1 MKSTA
6 WGPGTLRG
14 VHIQTSLCGNL
25 SPEISVSHGRHFSFP
40 LADDASLPFLWA
52 TGRDFS
58 PPSLLLVEKAVLP
71 QVCLASRS
79 QVPSLGGES
88 WIPLRVCQGAS
99 ICLALQPQSVPFHSS
114 FLPPVFFFLF
124 SLALNLKHVLVIF
137 YPGLVC
143 VSGTGGNRQLLCYA
157 ARILERLLLA
167 CLGPWNV
174 PSGLLHCG

>member
-1 MKSTA
+1 MRFQFHM
-6 WGPGTLRG
+6 GDIFL
-14 VHIQTSLCGNL
+14 SLWQMMPLC
-25 SPEISVSHGRHFSFP
+25 HFSEP
-40 LADDASLPFLWA
+40 LGEIF
-52 TGRDFS
+52 F

-137 YPGLVC
+137 YPGLMC

-157 ARILERLLLA
+157 ARILERLLSA
-167 CLGPWNV
+167 CLGP
-174 PSGLLHCG
+174 